1 MMKHKEVVY
10 RIVPS
15 VLPKETKKKMRKEV
29 ILSFKWPK

>member
-15 VLPKETKKKMRKEV
+15 VLPKETKKKWGKK
-29 ILSFKWPK
+29 LY